1 MAKSKNAIETVR
13 ITLATTPGVVAYLE
27 KLSATHLYG
36 KNAAETAEQIVR
48 QEIARLLKSGE
59 LAALTASELPASKA
73 VKSESGPS

>member
-13 ITLATTPGVVAYLE
+13 LTLATTPGVVAYLDR
-27 KLSATHLYG
+27 LSQTHLYG

-59 LAALTASELPASKA
+59 LAALTAIELPALKAGKSKL
-73 VKSESGPS
+73 E